1 MRAVCG
7 GALPARILSGCLC
20 LCRSMPCT
28 HARAHTR
35 IHAYTRTYTDAD
47 TGAGTQTLSRSHRT
61 LSGGRYFYARRVE
74 PRRIYPVLQTR
85 LLREVELSLTAADAL
100 RTHGLDVCQVH
111 CDSNTAPGCK
121 STEHTRML
129 TGYIQSMGCTHF
141 RKCLQAQQ
149 SPGQRALL
157 RPFSSARLWVRTARP
172 SCVARCLPVR
182 YHSCRRSC
190 DAFVPDRDRAA
201 LSGAPCVAPCYSLAL
216 ADAYLVK
223 PHAWATFVADR
234 HSRDPT
240 RKRGRRAPIFQP

>member
-1 MRAVCG
+1 MTALLACLHVVAVS
-7 GALPARILSGCLC
+7 GALYSPPV
-20 LCRSMPCT
+20 CRRGPSSIAV
-28 HARAHTR
+28 HAKAALLRSAP
-35 IHAYTRTYTDAD
+35 IAAMDVAAIAKYHAADAD
-47 TGAGTQTLSRSHRT
+47 AQQLTEPDSWQWMDGSGAKLSSFSDSVLPAIRSTQEDRAEVEVHVGCDSAVQQGHSVIFAVVICVI
-61 LSGGRYFYARRVE
+61 SKSGGGGRYFYARRVE

-129 TGYIQSMGCTHF
+129 TGYIQSMG
-141 RKCLQAQQ
+141 
-149 SPGQRALL
+149 
-157 RPFSSARLWVRTARP
+157 
-172 SCVARCLPVR
+172 
-182 YHSCRRSC
+182 Y
-190 DAFVPDRDRAA
+190 
-201 LSGAPCVAPCYSLAL
+201 
-216 ADAYLVK
+216 AYLVK